1 MVLPD
6 ARYHEEHPMKN
17 LISAAVIAAG
27 IALAASACS
36 SSMSSNGSTQAPV
49 ASSATAQPSS
59 PAAASSGMATT
70 IDLQSVSGIDGK
82 FLADGQGRA
91 LYLFEA
97 DKGSTSTCTGAC
109 ASTWPPVT
117 ASAMPMA
124 GGGISQSLLGTT
136 KRADGTEQLTYN
148 GHPLYYFSADT
159 GSGMAKGQGVK
170 AFGSDWYVVNGKGSK
185 IDDD

>member
-1 MVLPD
+1 M
-6 ARYHEEHPMKN
+6 RN

-36 SSMSSNGSTQAPV
+36 SSLSSNGTTAAPA
-49 ASSATAQPSS
+49 ASSATAQPDSPTASAPSS
-59 PAAASSGMATT
+59 MAATT
-70 IDLQSVSGIDGK
+70 IDLQSASGIDDK

-109 ASTWPPVT
+109 AAAWPPVT

-124 GGGISQSLLGTT
+124 GGGVSQSMLGTT

-170 AFGSDWYVVNGKGSK
+170 AFGADWYVVNAKGSK

>member
-1 MVLPD
+1 M
-6 ARYHEEHPMKN
+6 RN
-17 LISAAVIAAG
+17 TISAAVIAAG

-36 SSMSSNGSTQAPV
+36 SSLSSNGATAAPA
-49 ASSATAQPSS
+49 ASSATAQPST
-59 PAAASSGMATT
+59 AATT
-70 IDLQSVSGIDGK
+70 IDLQSASGIDDK

-109 ASTWPPVT
+109 VAAWPPVT

-124 GGGISQSLLGTT
+124 GGGVSQSMFGTT

-159 GSGMAKGQGVK
+159 GSGTAKGQGVK
-170 AFGSDWYVVNGKGSK
+170 AFGSDWYVVNAKGSK

>member
-1 MVLPD
+1 M
-6 ARYHEEHPMKN
+6 RTF
-17 LISAAVIAAG
+17 ISAAVIAAG

-36 SSMSSNGSTQAPV
+36 SSLSSNGTTAAPA
-49 ASSATAQPSS
+49 ASSATAQP
-59 PAAASSGMATT
+59 AAAASASSGMAATT
-70 IDLQSVSGIDGK
+70 IDLQSASGIDGK

-91 LYLFEA
+91 LYLFTG
-97 DKGSTSTCTGAC
+97 DKSSTSTCSGAC
-109 ASTWPPVT
+109 AAAWPPVT

-124 GGGISQSLLGTT
+124 GGGVSQSLLGTA

-170 AFGSDWYVVNGKGSK
+170 AFGSGWYVVNAKGSK

>member
-1 MVLPD
+1 
-6 ARYHEEHPMKN
+6 MKN
-17 LISAAVIAAG
+17 LFAAAACAAG
-27 IALAASACS
+27 IVLAATACS
-36 SSMSSNGSTQAPV
+36 SSLSSNGSTQAPV

-59 PAAASSGMATT
+59 PAAASSSTAAMA
-70 IDLQSVSGIDGK
+70 IGLQSVSGIDGK

-109 ASTWPPVT
+109 AAAWPPVT

-124 GGGISQSLLGTT
+124 GSGVDQSLLGTT

-148 GHPLYYFSADT
+148 GHPLYYFAADT
-159 GSGMAKGQGVK
+159 SSGMAKGQGTK
-170 AFGSDWYVVNGKGSK
+170 AFGAGWYVVNAKGSK
-185 IDDD
+185 IDND